1 MAWSEVLKV
10 PFVKTPYQF
19 NLHGLCDLQIGS
31 ESTSLSVIKSRIH
44 EIINDPVDSAVII
57 PGDIEDEDR
66 PSTRTIRESAF
77 AGRGE
82 VVTRDAQKHMA
93 FVDKEIIPLLLPLQ
107 KTKYGIIGVLAGHH
121 WTQLSPVLNSAQ
133 YICQELTR
141 LSGKKVSYL
150 GEMST
155 FLDIRFQ
162 SHGRG
167 VRMVGHIQHGEGGGQ
182 TKASSVNKLERAF
195 QSFDADFYIRAH
207 DCQIIASKADRL
219 YPKASRDGEHPEMLH
234 KTVAYLNLG
243 AATRGYE
250 MSRGPASYIEKGM
263 MRPSTLG
270 WGTIAFKIRNAY
282 QHEDSHRN
290 YRCDMKI
297 TI

>member
-1 MAWSEVLKV
+1 M
-10 PFVKTPYQF
+10 PFNKTPYQF

-31 ESTSLSVIKSRIH
+31 ESTSLSVIRNRIK
-44 EIINDPVDSAVII
+44 EILEDTNDSGVII

-66 PSTRTIRESAF
+66 PSTRAIRASAF
-77 AGRGE
+77 AERGE
-82 VVTRDAQKHMA
+82 VIGRDAQKHMA
-93 FVDKEIIPLLLPLQ
+93 FVDKEIIPILLPLQ
-107 KTKYGIIGVLAGHH
+107 KTKYGIIGILAGHH

-141 LSGKKVSYL
+141 LSGKAVTYL
-150 GEMST
+150 GEMSS
-155 FLDIRFQ
+155 FLDLRFQ
-162 SHGRG
+162 SHNKG
-167 VRMVGHIQHGEGGGQ
+167 VRVVGHIQHGEGGGQ
-182 TKASSVNKLERAF
+182 TKAASINKLERAF

-207 DCQIIASKADRL
+207 DCQIIASKTDRL
-219 YPKASRDGEHPEMLH
+219 HPKALRDGETPEMLH

-250 MSRGPASYIEKGM
+250 MSKGPASYIEKGM

-270 WGTIAFKIRNAY
+270 WGTINFKIRRAY
-282 QHEDSHRN
+282 QHEDSHHN
-290 YRCDMKI
+290 FRCDMKI